1 MAFFSKR
8 HGVNEVFTPRRTEV
22 NQDIYV
28 DRPELEKELRRAIEG
43 SKHAVVFGESG
54 SGKSW
59 LYKQVLR
66 DLNAHV
72 VIANSATAQRL
83 GNLSAVIRLA
93 AGMADERRLTGM
105 SEEIDARA
113 KAIVA
118 EGGLKAKREYELEQD
133 DPLLDAFKHIRGEAG
148 SQPAVLVVDNLEIIL
163 TAEELMTELGA
174 LVTVLDD
181 ARFSKYEVRLLLVG
195 VPSVLKQYFLKSSNT
210 LSIANRL
217 TEVSEVS
224 NLSRPQVDTLV
235 QKGFV
240 DLLRVDITPADLSQW
255 QEHIYRVTMGYAQA
269 VQEYCEVLGYIVEDS
284 DWKGSTDQLGLADAN
299 WLKVGLSSA
308 SVSVAARMNERETK
322 AGRRNQV
329 LFALGRVQERSFTA
343 DTVERIVRSEFP
355 ESTAETTLA
364 IGQILSEL
372 AGGIHPIVKGTGN
385 TAEYE
390 FKDARFAMALR
401 VFLEKDVE
409 REKVRRVAP

>member
-1 MAFFSKR
+1 MTLFSKR

-43 SKHAVVFGESG
+43 SKHSVVFGESG

-59 LYKQVLR
+59 LYKRVLR
-66 DLNAHV
+66 DLDAHV
-72 VIANSATAQRL
+72 VVANSASAQRL
-83 GNLSAVIRLA
+83 GSLVTVIRLA

-105 SEEIDARA
+105 SEELDARA
-113 KAIVA
+113 KMVVA
-118 EGGLKAKREYELEQD
+118 EGGLKSKREYELEQD
-133 DPLLDAFKHIRGEAG
+133 DPLLDAFMRIRSEANAR
-148 SQPAVLVVDNLEIIL
+148 PAVLVVDNLEIIL
-163 TAEELMTELGA
+163 SAEALMTELGA

-195 VPSVLKQYFLKSSNT
+195 VPSVLKQYFLKTTNT

-224 NLSRPQVDTLV
+224 NLSRGQVDRLI
-235 QKGFV
+235 QKGFA
-240 DLLRVDITPADLSQW
+240 DLLSVNISASDLAQW

-269 VQEYCEVLGYIVEDS
+269 VQEYCEVLGYIVEDAG
-284 DWKGSTDQLGLADAN
+284 WQGRADQLRLADTN

-329 LFALGRVQERSFTA
+329 LFALGRIPERSFTA
-343 DTVERIVRSEFP
+343 DTVERIVRTEFP
-355 ESTAETTLA
+355 ESTAATTLA

-372 AGGIHPIVKGTGN
+372 AGGIHPIVKPTTN

-409 REKVRRVAP
+409 REKVRRVAT